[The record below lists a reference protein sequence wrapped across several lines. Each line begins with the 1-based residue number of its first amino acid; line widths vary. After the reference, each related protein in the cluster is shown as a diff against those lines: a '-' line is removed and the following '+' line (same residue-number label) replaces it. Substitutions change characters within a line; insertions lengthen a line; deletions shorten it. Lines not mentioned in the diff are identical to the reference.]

1 MATTSLGGMEE
12 FYMRGKLGITAIKR
26 NIFLYPV
33 ILMLAVM
40 FNACAGTQ
48 VSAPANPV
56 FFPPAPNPPR
66 IQYLTRISSSRDVN
80 EKKLGG
86 LALVAVGDRQA
97 EKVKP
102 IVKPYGITVHGGK
115 IYVCDTTAGRV
126 IIIDP
131 AKKTFDFLKGN
142 YSFGKLKKPIGLE
155 LDQDNN
161 LYVADSMRREVLVY
175 GPSGNFLRS
184 FGKSLDMKPVDVA
197 LDGNYLYVLDIK
209 NHEVKILD
217 RKTGRLKGKIGKTAA
232 GDYLLAMPISIDV
245 GPKGGLFIT
254 NMTSG
259 KVVNLDRDGHLL
271 GEFGKLG
278 DGFGQFGRPKGVA
291 VDDHGRVYVVDAA
304 HQNVQIFNQKG
315 RLLMFFGDP
324 GLPFGSLNLPA
335 GIAVTSDGIDLFR
348 RYSDPA
354 FQVEELIFV
363 TSQFGPAKISVY
375 GLGQLKD

>member
-1 MATTSLGGMEE
+1 MEKE
-12 FYMRGKLGITAIKR
+12 SGEILFANRNVLFLILVLVGI
-26 NIFLYPV
+26 
-33 ILMLAVM
+33 ILLSG
-40 FNACAGTQ
+40 CAGTQ
-48 VSAPANPV
+48 VSGPPSPV
-56 FFPPAPNPPR
+56 FFPPIPNPPR
-66 IQYLTRISSSRDVN
+66 IQYLTRISSSRDVDN
-80 EKKLGG
+80 KKLGG
-86 LALVAVGDRQA
+86 LALVVVGDSQA

-102 IVKPYGITVHGGK
+102 IIKPFGITAHGGK

-131 AKKTFDFLKGN
+131 AKKSFDFLKGN

-161 LYVADSMRREVLVY
+161 LYVADSMRKEVLVY

-184 FGKSLDMKPVDVA
+184 FGKSLEMKPVDVA
-197 LDGNYLYVLDIK
+197 IDGEYLYVLDIK
-209 NHEVKILD
+209 NHEVKVLD
-217 RKTGRLKGKIGKTAA
+217 RKTGKLEEKIGKTAS
-232 GDYLLAMPISIDV
+232 GKYLLAMPISIDT
-245 GPKGGLFIT
+245 GPRGSLFIS

-259 KVVNLDRDGHLL
+259 KIVNLDRDGHLL

-278 DGFGQFGRPKGVA
+278 DGFGQFGRPKGVF
-291 VDDHGRVYVVDAA
+291 VDDHGRIYVVDAA
-304 HQNVQIFNQKG
+304 HQNVQIFNEKG

-348 RYSDPA
+348 QYIDPA
-354 FQVEELIFV
+354 FQVEQLIFV

-375 GLGQLKD
+375 GLGQLKN

>member
-1 MATTSLGGMEE
+1 MEKE
-12 FYMRGKLGITAIKR
+12 SGEILFADR
-26 NIFLYPV
+26 NILLLV
-33 ILMLAVM
+33 VLLVGIILLSG
-40 FNACAGTQ
+40 CAGTK
-48 VSAPANPV
+48 VSAPPSPV
-56 FFPPAPNPPR
+56 FFPPIPNPPR
-66 IQYLTRISSSRDVN
+66 IQYLTRISSSRDVDN
-80 EKKLGG
+80 KKLGG
-86 LALVAVGDRQA
+86 LALVAVGDSQA

-102 IVKPYGITVHGGK
+102 IVKPFGITVHGGK

-131 AKKTFDFLKGN
+131 AKKSFDFLKGN

-161 LYVADSMRREVLVY
+161 LYVADSMRKEVLVY

-184 FGKSLDMKPVDVA
+184 FGKSLEMKPVDVA
-197 LDGNYLYVLDIK
+197 IDGEYLYVLDIK
-209 NHEVKILD
+209 NHDVKILN
-217 RKTGRLKGKIGKTAA
+217 RKTGKLEQKIGKTAS
-232 GDYLLAMPISIDV
+232 GKYLLAMPISIDT
-245 GPKGGLFIT
+245 GPKGSVFVS

-259 KVVNLDRDGHLL
+259 KIVNLDRDGHLL

-278 DGFGQFGRPKGVA
+278 DGFGQFGRPKGVV
-291 VDDHGRVYVVDAA
+291 VDDHGRIYVVDAA
-304 HQNVQIFNQKG
+304 HQNVQIFNEKG

-348 RYSDPA
+348 QYIDPA
-354 FQVEELIFV
+354 FQVEQLIFV

-375 GLGQLKD
+375 GLGQLKH